1 MQFAA
6 TAVMKPTILIT
17 ATAVAL
23 AGLAGCDRKP
33 EQRAPATTST
43 YQTGSG
49 AAGGTTAPQSN
60 TPTTPANLG
69 TPSASERSPMAQPPV
84 QGREDVRQ
92 PEQRKDF
99 EQKGDSAGPK
109 PGG

>member
-33 EQRAPATTST
+33 EQRA
-43 YQTGSG
+43 
-49 AAGGTTAPQSN
+49 AGGASAAQSN
-60 TPTTPANLG
+60 TPSTPANVG
-69 TPSASERSPMAQPPV
+69 TPSASERSPAVQPPV